1 MIANDVEVKVTGK
14 IFKIASIKS
23 DGYRDINDPL
33 NYIESIK
40 KSKINADIF
49 TFIQKPPE
57 ITPKY
62 KYHFEW
68 ENYAVIKIK
77 SYDHWWKKQ
86 TTKNNRKRVKK
97 SRNRGI
103 IVKVTGFDDKLIKRI
118 VDIYNEFPI
127 RQGRKFWHYGKDFE
141 TVKIENS
148 SFIDRSDFICAYFNN
163 ELIGFIKQVYTA
175 DCAVIMQIISKL
187 KFRDKFV
194 NNALIA
200 KSVELCAI
208 KNISYLIY
216 SQFTYGKKGEDSL
229 TVFKSRNGFKRL
241 DLPRYFIPLTI
252 KGKIAIRLKAYRNMS
267 DILPKT
273 LIILFLKMR
282 AKWYKLRYKLPS
294 S

>member
-1 MIANDVEVKVTGK
+1 MIDNDVEVKVTGK

-23 DGYRDINDPL
+23 DWYRDMNDPL

-77 SYDHWWKKQ
+77 SYDHWWEKQ

-141 TVKIENS
+141 TVKVENS

-229 TVFKSRNGFKRL
+229 TVFKSRNGFKKL
-241 DLPRYFIPLTI
+241 DLPRYLIPLTI

-273 LIILFLKMR
+273 LIILLLKMR

>member
-40 KSKINADIF
+40 KSIINADIF
-49 TFIQKPPE
+49 TFTQKPPE